1 MFIELMR
8 KIVPRK
14 IQTAVAFVNIFNNK
28 YGHSNK
34 RMGYCLNSSGEPI
47 PWITYP
53 CMEFLGQINSS
64 DKVVFEYGSGSSTL
78 WWAKRSRSVYAIDRD
93 ASWIRR
99 IEPDLPEN
107 AIVRHCHDETLYADE
122 ILKTENVYD
131 VIVIDG
137 SVRYPCAER
146 AIEKLSKDGIIILDN
161 SEWYPNTCEFITS
174 NGFSRIDFIGISPI
188 NAFASCT
195 SLFIRNL
202 NPLNNRIVCNGWTPI
217 GGKFL
222 IAHDDKPLNQIDPA
236 TLLM

>member
-1 MFIELMR
+1 MFNELLR
-8 KIVPRK
+8 KVVPRK
-14 IQTAVAFVNIFNNK
+14 IQTAVAFLNIYNNK

-34 RMGYCLNSSGEPI
+34 RMGYCLNSSGDPI

-53 CMEFLGQINSS
+53 SMEFLEQINFR
-64 DKVVFEYGSGSSTL
+64 DKDVFEYGSGSSTL

-99 IEPDLPEN
+99 IEPDLPDN
-107 AIVRHCHDETLYADE
+107 AMIRHCPNETRYADE
-122 ILKTENVYD
+122 ILKTGNLYD

-146 AIEKLSKDGIIILDN
+146 SIGKLTNNGIIILDN
-161 SEWYPNTCEFITS
+161 AEWYPNTCELITS
-174 NGFSRIDFIGISPI
+174 KGFTRIDFIGISPI
-188 NAFASCT
+188 NAFISCT

-202 NPLNNRIVCNGWTPI
+202 NLLSNRIHRSRWIPI
-217 GGKFL
+217 GSKFL

-236 TLLM
+236 SLLR